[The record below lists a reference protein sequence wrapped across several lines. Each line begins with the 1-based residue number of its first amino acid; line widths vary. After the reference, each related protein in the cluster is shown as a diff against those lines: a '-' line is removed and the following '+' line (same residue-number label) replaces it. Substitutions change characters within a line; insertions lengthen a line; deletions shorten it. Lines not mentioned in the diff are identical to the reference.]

1 MGEEGGWLK
10 GLFSILLYETADSS
24 NARLEIHTNLR
35 NPECKQHAPCFYTEK
50 TNSFILTGLLTP
62 QPAAGIE

>member
-1 MGEEGGWLK
+1 MGETGGSN

-35 NPECKQHAPCFYTEK
+35 NPDCKSKLLAFVEK
-50 TNSFILTGLLTP
+50 RLIALF
-62 QPAAGIE
+62 